1 MKKTMILLL
10 AALMT
15 AGVAF
20 ASGSSIQGKVT
31 AVDGDVVTVEVEKGK
46 GSMVKVGDSVEVEVK
61 EQKKAPKKGGDML
74 QGC

>member
-20 ASGSSIQGKVT
+20 ASGNSIQGKVT